1 MKCWLSL
8 GRWFNS
14 GSKEIGFNFG
24 IHVSIFFRLRIA
36 RKKKPVY
43 KNPNLSCNEKGV
55 FSYYTFHAN
64 KRSPDPEVI

>member
-1 MKCWLSL
+1 MICWLSL

-24 IHVSIFFRLRIA
+24 IHVSIFFRTSYRQI
-36 RKKKPVY
+36 KKKPVY

-55 FSYYTFHAN
+55 FSY
-64 KRSPDPEVI
+64 